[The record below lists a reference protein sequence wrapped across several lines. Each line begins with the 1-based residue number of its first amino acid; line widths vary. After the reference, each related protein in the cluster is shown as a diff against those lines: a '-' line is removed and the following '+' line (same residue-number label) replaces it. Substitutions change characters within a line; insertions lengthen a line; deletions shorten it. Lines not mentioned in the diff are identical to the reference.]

1 MNSLKIVHNF
11 FSPGKSPPPFSA
23 CGAPAA
29 RVRARKVRRGVFAAG
44 FPRSAP
50 RFCPRRPAKSIVFP
64 ARACPAETRPVMTPH
79 FRAVPVLR
87 AAASGLRPILRACP
101 AGSCRR
107 GFFSAPRLVC
117 ARPVTSRSAGQ
128 ARVRLPPVRSRL
140 FSPQPA
146 RRISARGLLPFMLP
160 RSLFRL
166 PRPPPFVHPCVPAP
180 RLIPPRQACH
190 ASPARPCNPTA
201 PHSVQAGARR
211 FTPWLSPYADSAPGL
226 IFFSLCFR
234 ASFSGFCVRP
244 LLCIHACPHPGSS
257 PCARPVMAPLH
268 VPAIPQ
274 LRTRFRR
281 VPAASRRG
289 PLLTRTARP
298 DSSFFFMRPR
308 PRLRPSAPAPFCASM
323 RTRAPAHPP
332 APRLIPLRPG
342 SFPRALVRSA
352 PAAPNSPKRPAAP
365 LFSPAD
371 LCACRRAADAPSPPD
386 FLSAPGPLSYAPSS
400 ACPKRAVLYSGRA
413 AAPLSAV
420 FSPQKGRSGVLTV
433 V

>member
-211 FTPWLSPYADSAPGL
+211 FTPWPSPYADSAPGL

-308 PRLRPSAPAPFCASM
+308 PGSGRLRPPPFV
-323 RTRAPAHPP
+323 HPCVP
-332 APRLIPLRPG
+332 APRLIPLRLG
-342 SFPRALVRSA
+342 SSPCAPAHSPAPSSGPRPQPRTPPSVPRRLFFRPPISA
-352 PAAPNSPKRPAAP
+352 PAAAPRMPRPRLIFCPRPAPCLTRPRLPVQNAP
-365 LFSPAD
+365 YYTAAGPPPL
-371 LCACRRAADAPSPPD
+371 CRRFFLLKKAEAA
-386 FLSAPGPLSYAPSS
+386 Y
-400 ACPKRAVLYSGRA
+400 
-413 AAPLSAV
+413 
-420 FSPQKGRSGVLTV
+420 
-433 V
+433 